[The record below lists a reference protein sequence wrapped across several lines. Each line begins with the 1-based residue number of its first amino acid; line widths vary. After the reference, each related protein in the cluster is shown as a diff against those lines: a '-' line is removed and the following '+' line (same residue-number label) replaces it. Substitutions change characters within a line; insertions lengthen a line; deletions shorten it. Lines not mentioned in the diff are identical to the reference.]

1 MTIQSHQSDEFNL
14 WWINMESVQNNELLA
29 DLGLQAESLDN
40 QAEYIRSVREGI
52 SGKVVQRT
60 IKIFDNRDIVV
71 RILDT
76 TSSNLHRYYRVKKM
90 NRTDSEEM
98 LDTIRLYRQASR
110 VFGGI
115 EKAKEWVKTPLPSLA
130 GDKPE
135 NLFDTFEGRNW
146 VSQTLRKI
154 EFGEFT

>member
-1 MTIQSHQSDEFNL
+1 
-14 WWINMESVQNNELLA
+14 MESVQNNELLA

-40 QAEYIRSVREGI
+40 QAEYIRSIREGI

-60 IKIFDNRDIVV
+60 VKIFDNRDIVV

-110 VFGGI
+110 VFGGV
-115 EKAKEWVKTPLPSLA
+115 EKAKEWVKTPLQSLA

-135 NLFDTFEGRNW
+135 DLFDTFEGRNW